1 MANTRDFET
10 LVLPH
15 LHAAFN
21 LARWLVHDNHAAEDI
36 VQDACLRAYRY
47 FDALRGDDARPWL
60 LGIVRNNC
68 YTWLEE
74 QRLGL
79 GRVELDEELIDTLP
93 APGHGQG
100 MDPGAML
107 DRKRTRKLV
116 DDAIRALAPPF
127 REVVVLRDLE
137 ELSYAE
143 IAQIASIPIGTVM
156 SRLSRARAELNTAL
170 DILRG
175 HNGYA

>member
-1 MANTRDFET
+1 LADTRDFET

-21 LARWLVHDNHAAEDI
+21 LARWLVHDDHVAEDI

-47 FDALRGDDARPWL
+47 FDSLREGDARPWL
-60 LGIVRNNC
+60 MGIVRNNC

-74 QRLGL
+74 KRLIPGH
-79 GRVELDEELIDTLP
+79 VELDDELIDTLS
-93 APGHGQG
+93 APEHGQG
-100 MDPGAML
+100 MDPGAIL
-107 DRKRTRKLV
+107 DRERTRQVV

-127 REVVVLRDLE
+127 REVVVLRELE
-137 ELSYAE
+137 GLSYAE

-156 SRLSRARAELNTAL
+156 SRLSRARAELKGTLAVLWGNK
-170 DILRG
+170 
-175 HNGYA
+175 